1 MPLPKI
7 KLSPGRASVLSSIL
21 AGALVFVQQ
30 VPARADSISVQP
42 AADATLIEFA
52 PDNNMEAVTFFNA
65 GTTAVGTRNRGLMF
79 FDLGTLIPVGAII
92 TSVELHLDVVAQ
104 PSSMQPFTL
113 SFSYLPVQNTNA
125 LTLTAWP
132 TGGTGVATGLVV
144 LPTLPLA
151 LPVPSLAIAA
161 TYLKLTNM
169 TATFND
175 LGGLAWLPRHPQPA
189 AIARGARTI
198 FPEPLHHAVSEDGG
212 LFLEQ
217 LSLRRVH
224 QRRRRRYFLGIKIVT
239 L

>member
-1 MPLPKI
+1 M
-7 KLSPGRASVLSSIL
+7 G
-21 AGALVFVQQ
+21 
-30 VPARADSISVQP
+30 
-42 AADATLIEFA
+42 
-52 PDNNMEAVTFFNA
+52 AVTFFNA

-189 AIARGARTI
+189 AIARDARTI
-198 FPEPLHHAVSEDGG
+198 FSRITSPRSI
-212 LFLEQ
+212 
-217 LSLRRVH
+217 
-224 QRRRRRYFLGIKIVT
+224 RRRRIISRTTIITACTPTPPSPLLPRNQNRDLVAAGAYLRVGENDLEPGGGVFERDHVAALAGEQGGPGEVQFPAY
-239 L
+239 LHPAQRRF

>member
-1 MPLPKI
+1 
-7 KLSPGRASVLSSIL
+7 
-21 AGALVFVQQ
+21 
-30 VPARADSISVQP
+30 
-42 AADATLIEFA
+42 
-52 PDNNMEAVTFFNA
+52 
-65 GTTAVGTRNRGLMF
+65 MF

-175 LGGLAWLPRHPQPA
+175 LGAWPGFRAIHSPRQLHEMLAQF
-189 AIARGARTI
+189 
-198 FPEPLHHAVSEDGG
+198 FPESLHHAVSEDGG

-217 LSLRRVH
+217 LSLRPVPTPPSPLLPRNQNRDLVAAGAYLRVGENDLEPGGGVFERDH
-224 QRRRRRYFLGIKIVT
+224 VAALAGEQGGPGEVQFPAYLHPAQRRF
-239 L
+239 